1 MTHLR
6 PATEADAPAILEIY
20 RPIVLETA
28 ISFEL
33 EPPSVEEMAAR
44 VAKANSRWCWLVAE
58 RGGEILGYAY
68 GSAFR
73 ERPAY
78 RYSVEVSAYVDARHR
93 GQGVART
100 LYEALLAEL
109 TRLGYC
115 RAFAGIAL
123 PNDASVA
130 LHAALGFEPVGVF
143 RAAGWKFGRWHDVG
157 WYQRGL
163 AEDPV

>member
-1 MTHLR
+1 VIHLR
-6 PATEADAPAILEIY
+6 PATAADAAAVLAIY
-20 RPIVLETA
+20 RPVVLETA

-33 EPPSVEEMAAR
+33 EPPSEAEMAAR
-44 VAKANSRWCWLVAE
+44 IGKANSRWRWLVAE
-58 RGGEILGYAY
+58 ASGEVLGYAY

-93 GQGVART
+93 GQGVARK

-163 AEDPV
+163 AKDPV